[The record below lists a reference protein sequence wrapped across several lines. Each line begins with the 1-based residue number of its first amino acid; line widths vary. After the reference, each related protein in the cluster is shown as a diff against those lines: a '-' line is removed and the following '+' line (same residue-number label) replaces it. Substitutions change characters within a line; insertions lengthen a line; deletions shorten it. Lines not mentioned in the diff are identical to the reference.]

1 MMPICFREMT
11 MQRNDGMEYV
21 RRGQFLVTIEAAD
34 KQQEMDEVAERAA
47 IRARRVKIANK
58 RNMMLRKIRR
68 YGAPING

>member
-1 MMPICFREMT
+1 MT

-47 IRARRVKIANK
+47 IRAKRVKIANK

-68 YGAPING
+68 HAGIANG